1 MKAYLDHN
9 ASAPLLPRA
18 REAMAAAF
26 DLVGNPSSVHGAG
39 RALRAVIDKARDEVA
54 ALAGAEA
61 RQVVFT
67 GSATEAITQAIV
79 GGVAA
84 RSASLDAI
92 GALGRVKADGSF
104 TYYCTATLVAPRVVL
119 TAKHCVAKAGGSPYT
134 ETEAIHFGIGERS
147 KTPKRVVKVA
157 RTWMAPLDEGGYV
170 NRGAD
175 VAVMTLEEP
184 VEDIA
189 PLPILNDHVARSAVG
204 ARVSAV
210 GYGVRDIARSSGLR
224 RAGSLTIRAT
234 SGALVQDVFATSE
247 ELLGFVRA
255 EGGDAFDDARD
266 EPRVLQ
272 FWEKSLLEG
281 YELFAGVAPGDVQP
295 CSGDSGGPLV
305 AARKEGGLGVL
316 AVVSGSFKLSRAAS
330 NPCSV
335 LGEVYATFPADVQA
349 MIDEASDAAG
359 VDRPT
364 RFDLSSIIAGAPP
377 TLPAE
382 GKGSRCGDVPV
393 AGICRGGAAL
403 RCISE
408 REGPPR
414 LTHIDCSL
422 LMQTCRP
429 VEGPDGPIAECVDP

>member
-1 MKAYLDHN
+1 MR
-9 ASAPLLPRA
+9 LPFLA
-18 REAMAAAF
+18 LAAATF
-26 DLVGNPSSVHGAG
+26 LACGTEQ
-39 RALRAVIDKARDEVA
+39 IDD
-54 ALAGAEA
+54 
-61 RQVVFT
+61 
-67 GSATEAITQAIV
+67 EAIQAGEIV

-84 RSASLDAI
+84 KSASLDAI
-92 GALGRVKADGSF
+92 GALGRVNADGGF
-104 TYYCTATLVAPRVVL
+104 RYYCTATLVAPRVVL
-119 TAKHCVAKAGGSPYT
+119 TAKHCVAKAGGRPHT
-134 ETEAIHFGIGERS
+134 ETEAIHFGIGVDS
-147 KTPKRVVKVA
+147 KAPKRLVKVA
-157 RTWMAPLDEGGYV
+157 RTWMAALDEGGYV
-170 NRGAD
+170 SRGAD

-184 VEDIA
+184 IENIT
-189 PLPILNDHVARSAVG
+189 PLPIVSDHVARSAVG

-234 SGALVQDVFATSE
+234 SGMLVQDVFETSD
-247 ELLGFVRA
+247 ELVGFVRA
-255 EGGDAFDDARD
+255 EGGEAFDDERD

-335 LGEVYATFPADVQA
+335 LGEVYATFPADIQA

-359 VDRPT
+359 AERPA
-364 RFDLSSIIAGAPP
+364 RFELASMRAGATPS
-377 TLPAE
+377 LPGDAKN
-382 GKGSRCGDVPV
+382 GRCDGVSV
-393 AGICRGGAAL
+393 AGVCRGSAAL

-408 REGPPR
+408 KEGPPR
-414 LTHIDCSL
+414 LTHTDCSL
-422 LMQTCRP
+422 LMQTCRA
-429 VEGPDGPIAECVDP
+429 VDGADGPIAECVDP